1 MILLRFTSFGLA
13 LFVAVAINGP
23 LQAALR
29 RTGRGTAA
37 DRLQIAVSRLLC
49 RTLGLRVRLRGR
61 LPAAG
66 ALVVANHV
74 SWTDILV
81 LGAATP
87 LCFVAKADV
96 ATWPLLG
103 RAVRAHGTLFVS
115 RRRTKQ
121 LPEVNRAIAE
131 TMRRGRPVVLFAEG
145 TTGNGTR
152 LEKFHSGHLGAACD
166 LLLSGD
172 AARRTVPVVPAALA
186 YTHCGGLPTDRLDRL
201 ALAWMG
207 DEALFPHLSALLRRR
222 GKVDCDVVFGETL
235 LVARDG
241 DRKAVCAD
249 VRRRVHGMFGD
260 LVSGRTP
267 ACGTGPVIAA
277 PSAIRSAQMNPVPQS
292 NLPSG
297 SLS

>member
-13 LFVAVAINGP
+13 LFLAVAINGP

-29 RTGRGTAA
+29 RTGAATAA
-37 DRLQIAVSRLLC
+37 DRLQIAISRLLC
-49 RTLGLRVRLRGR
+49 RALGLRVHLRGR
-61 LPAAG
+61 PPAG

-87 LCFVAKADV
+87 LCFVAKAEV

-115 RRRTKQ
+115 RRRSKE
-121 LPEVNRAIAE
+121 LPKVNRAIAE
-131 TMRRGRPVVLFAEG
+131 TMRSGRPVVLFAEG

-166 LLLSGD
+166 LLLAGD
-172 AARRTVPVVPAALA
+172 TARRTVPVVPAALA
-186 YTHCGGLPTDRLDRL
+186 YTRCDGLPTSHRDRL
-201 ALAWMG
+201 ALSWMG
-207 DEALFPHLSALLRRR
+207 DETLFPHLLALLRRR
-222 GKVDCDVVFGETL
+222 GPILCDLVFGETL
-235 LVARDG
+235 QVARDAN
-241 DRKAVCAD
+241 RKAVCAD
-249 VRRRVHGMFGD
+249 VRRQVHGMFGA
-260 LVSGRTP
+260 LVTGRSP
-267 ACGTGPVIAA
+267 ACGAGPVIAA
-277 PSAIRSAQMNPVPQS
+277 PSAIRSTHMNPVPQP

>member
-23 LQAALR
+23 LQVALR
-29 RTGRGTAA
+29 RSGSATAA

-49 RTLGLRVRLRGR
+49 RALRLRVHLRGR
-61 LPAAG
+61 PPAG

-115 RRRTKQ
+115 RRRSKD

-131 TMRRGRPVVLFAEG
+131 TMRSGRPVVLFAEG
-145 TTGNGTR
+145 TTGNGSR

-186 YTHCGGLPTDRLDRL
+186 YTRCDGLPTDRRDRL

-207 DEALFPHLSALLRRR
+207 DETLFPHLSALLRRR
-222 GKVDCDVVFGETL
+222 GKVDCDVVFGDTL
-235 LVARDG
+235 PVARDA
-241 DRKAVCAD
+241 DRKAICAE
-249 VRRRVHGMFGD
+249 VRQRVHGMFGD
-260 LVSGRTP
+260 LVTGRTP
-267 ACGTGPVIAA
+267 AGPVIAA
-277 PSAIRSAQMNPVPQS
+277 PSAIRSVQMNPVPQP

>member
-29 RTGRGTAA
+29 RSGAATAA

-49 RTLGLRVRLRGR
+49 RALGLRVRLSGH
-61 LPAAG
+61 PPAG
-66 ALVVANHV
+66 ALVVSNHV

-96 ATWPLLG
+96 ATWPFLG

-131 TMRRGRPVVLFAEG
+131 TMRSGRPVVLFAEG

-166 LLLSGD
+166 LLLAGD
-172 AARRTVPVVPAALA
+172 ATRRTVPVVPAALA
-186 YTHCGGLPTDRLDRL
+186 YTHCDGLPTSHRDRL
-201 ALAWMG
+201 ALSWMG
-207 DEALFPHLSALLRRR
+207 DESLLPHLLALLRRR
-222 GKVDCDVVFGETL
+222 GPIRCDIVFGETL
-235 LVARDG
+235 QVARDA

-249 VRRRVHGMFGD
+249 VRRHVHGIVGA
-260 LVSGRTP
+260 LVTGRTP
-267 ACGTGPVIAA
+267 AVVASPVIAG
-277 PSAIRSAQMNPVPQS
+277 PSAIRSAQMNPVLQP